1 MIKIRLRRVGGKK
14 QPHYRVVVAD
24 ARSPRDGRFIEIIG
38 HLDPRQ
44 DPPAFHIAEERAI
57 HWLQQGAQ
65 PTEAVV
71 RMLNQL
77 GTYQKVERVKAGESL
92 EEIMAEMRVEVAER
106 ERVAEKTA
114 EPPRAEEAAEEPARE
129 EIEGPGVDTP
139 VAELGLSS
147 RIVKSL
153 SGADVD
159 TVRDLVDKLAEGRE
173 AVLGISGLGEKSL
186 VEIEE
191 VLKAHGLLE

>member
-44 DPPAFHIAEERAI
+44 DPPTFQIAEERAI

-71 RMLNQL
+71 RMLNKL
-77 GTYQKVERVKAGESL
+77 GTYQKLERVKAGESL
-92 EEIMAEMRVEVAER
+92 EEIMAEMRAEAAER
-106 ERVAEKTA
+106 EREAAKAAAAPVAEKA
-114 EPPRAEEAAEEPARE
+114 AVEPEREEAKGPA
-129 EIEGPGVDTP
+129 GDMP
-139 VAELGLSS
+139 VEDLGLSS

-153 SGADVD
+153 SEADVD
-159 TVRDLVDKLAEGRE
+159 TVQGLLEKLAAGRE

-186 VEIEE
+186 EEIEE
-191 VLKAHGLLE
+191 ALKDHGYRE